1 MLKNYVIRGY
11 EAFGIPFAV
20 WSCEFQFT
28 VLLSFYLLIWFF
40 QTPGLNGAWPVNQ
53 KVYKDCV
60 MVDMNIFYHTSMRN
74 SFTHASIY

>member
-40 QTPGLNGAWPVNQ
+40 QTPGLNGACPVNQ

-60 MVDMNIFYHTSMRN
+60 MVDMNIFYHTSMHN